1 MKNLGIALAVTTAL
15 TLCSNASGVQKNNKN
30 IDINQYIK
38 YRSSI
43 TSDKSVSKINIRLR
57 KGIVKPQSDFKL
69 AKRDLRTKVAEEPT
83 AVVQEEIK
91 VVSNTTIQESKTEE
105 IKEEVVEEKDEV
117 TVHTAEVPEVK
128 PADVSL
134 SGEVKEKPVKEEVT
148 EEVKK
153 PVKEEKVEEEKP
165 VIQEEIKVVTE
176 DNQVKEEVTEDK
188 EVVEEKVEKKDVVE
202 EVEDNSYSLSG
213 YTIDTLN
220 VRSSNNTSSKVI
232 GVLKPGESVEGIHEN
247 GWIKIN
253 FNGVIG
259 YVSEAYVDVKPAA
272 DEVVAVETEP
282 VVEEPIQEEP
292 VYEEPEQEIVVEE
305 PKQDIES
312 GSMQG
317 LISDAYNLL
326 GSPYVFGAS
335 SVGTGFDCSGLTS
348 YLYQKHFGVYI
359 GRITTDQIYSGYEVG
374 VGNMQVGDLICFQNN
389 WSNVCDHVA
398 IYAGDGLYIHA
409 ADESRGVVTDSIY
422 GSYFQNNV
430 VSVRRII
437 N

>member
-69 AKRDLRTKVAEEPT
+69 AKRELKTKVVEENNVAT
-83 AVVQEEIK
+83 QEEVK
-91 VVSNTTIQESKTEE
+91 VVSNTTIQEPKIEE
-105 IKEEVVEEKDEV
+105 IKEDVVEEKEANV
-117 TVHTAEVPEVK
+117 YTAEVPESK

-134 SGEVKEKPVKEEVT
+134 SGEIAKKPVTEEKVEEKPATEEKVEKPVI
-148 EEVKK
+148 
-153 PVKEEKVEEEKP
+153 EEKVEEEKP
-165 VIQEEIKVVTE
+165 VVKEEIKEVEVVA
-176 DNQVKEEVTEDK
+176 EDK
-188 EVVEEKVEKKDVVE
+188 EVVEEKIEENNLVE

-220 VRSSNNTSSKVI
+220 VRSQGNTSSKVI
-232 GVLKPGESVEGIHEN
+232 GILRPGESIEGVHEN

-253 FNGVIG
+253 YNGVIG
-259 YVSEAYVDVKPAA
+259 YVSEAYVDTKPAA
-272 DEVVAVETEP
+272 DNVVAVETEP
-282 VVEEPIQEEP
+282 VVEEPVYEEP

-305 PKQDIES
+305 PIQDTVA

-326 GSPYVFGAS
+326 GSPYVFGSA

-359 GRITTDQIYSGYEVG
+359 GRITTDQIYAGYEVG

-389 WSNVCDHVA
+389 WSDVCDHVA